1 MNVII
6 ANRYQAMLNTLKIDV
21 IKRLDGEYS
30 VDEII
35 KQFQNFYFQRMILDI
50 TAIKDYKD
58 LKNIQK
64 LSISLDMSKVILLL
78 DDSTESKDSKYLSK
92 LIAMGIYN
100 FATNAEGIVYLY
112 DHPNSY
118 RDVAQYQQ
126 LDDTKEVVVD
136 HFDPGKGTKIIG
148 IKNANA
154 GAGSTTFIYAMKKQL
169 SQFYTVGAIEVG
181 KRDFAFFNDKDMISC
196 HEADLGNT
204 IARMNSKDIILVD
217 INNSTVASGMCHDTI
232 YLLEPST
239 IKINKMLMLNRKSL
253 ADLKGK
259 KVVLNQSMLSS
270 KDVLDFEYES
280 KLDIFY
286 NMPPLDEREK
296 DIKAMDPFLLKLG
309 FDKLS
314 NGTNAQKNQLL
325 GLFGI

>member
-21 IKRLDGEYS
+21 IKRLDGEFE
-30 VDEII
+30 VDDII

-58 LKNIQK
+58 IKNIQK

-78 DDSTESKDSKYLSK
+78 DDSPESRDSKYLSK

-100 FATNAEGIVYLY
+100 FATSAENIVWLY
-112 DHPNSY
+112 NHPNSY
-118 RDVAQYQQ
+118 RDVAQFQQ
-126 LDDTKEVVVD
+126 LDDSSNTPVEK
-136 HFDPGKGTKIIG
+136 FDPGNGTKIIG
-148 IKNANA
+148 IKDANNCA
-154 GAGSTTFIYAMKKQL
+154 GATTFIYAMKKQL
-169 SQFYTVGAIEVG
+169 SQYYSVGAIEVG
-181 KRDFAFFNDKDMISC
+181 KRDFSFFNDKDMVSC
-196 HEADLGNT
+196 SEAEIGNT
-204 IARMNSKDIILVD
+204 VARMNNKDVVLID
-217 INNSTVASGMCHDTI
+217 INSSLAASGMCHDVI

-239 IKINKMLMLNRKSL
+239 IKINKMLMLNRKALGSL
-253 ADLKGK
+253 KDK

-270 KDVLDFEYES
+270 KDVLDFQYES
-280 KLDIFY
+280 KLQIFY
-286 NMPPLDEREK
+286 NMPPIDERDK
-296 DIKAMDPFLLKLG
+296 DIKAMTPFLLKLG

-314 NGTNAQKNQLL
+314 NNQDNQKNQLL